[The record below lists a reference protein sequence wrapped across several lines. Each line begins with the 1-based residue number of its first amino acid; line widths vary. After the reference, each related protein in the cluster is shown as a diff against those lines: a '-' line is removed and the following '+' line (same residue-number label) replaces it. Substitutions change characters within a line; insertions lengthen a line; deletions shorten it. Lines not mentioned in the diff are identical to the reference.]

1 MPEAAA
7 TALPV
12 TLARLRREGRMD
24 EARALLQQR
33 LADTPGDHRIGF
45 LGWQHA
51 PFWWQPI
58 EGPRVRLVR
67 RGPDDAALVRALW
80 ADAEFMA
87 RFNRQAVALPA
98 DDVALCA
105 LLAGERD
112 ALVEDHRALHWTVQ
126 VAGVGVGFVSLVDV
140 GFRHRRAEFLIGTR
154 PGTSSWAAVEAAHLA
169 LRFAAGPMQLE
180 RLVAHFYPEN
190 TEAIRAA
197 LKLGFEHEGVLRGHL
212 RNASTG
218 KREDLVVTG
227 LLLDEAFAARTARL
241 RRRLFGHSA

>member
-1 MPEAAA
+1 MPDAAA
-7 TALPV
+7 AALPG
-12 TLARLRREGRMD
+12 TLARLRREGRLA

-33 LADTPGDHRIGF
+33 LAEEADPRTGF
-45 LGWQHA
+45 LFWQHA

-67 RGPDDAALVRALW
+67 RGPDDAALVRRCW
-80 ADAEFMA
+80 ADADFMA

-98 DDVALCA
+98 DDAALAA

-112 ALVEDHRALHWTVQ
+112 ALVEDHQALHWTVQ
-126 VAGVGVGFVSLVDV
+126 AGGAGVGFVSLVDV
-140 GFRHRRAEFLIGTR
+140 GFRHRRAEFLIGLR

-180 RLVAHFYPEN
+180 RLVAHFYPDN
-190 TEAIRAA
+190 VEAIRAA

-212 RNASTG
+212 RDAATG
-218 KREDLVVTG
+218 RREDLVVTG
-227 LLLDEAFAARTARL
+227 LLLDQAFAARSERL
-241 RRRLFGHSA
+241 RRRLFGR

>member
-1 MPEAAA
+1 MPEAPA
-7 TALPV
+7 TALPI

-33 LADTPGDHRIGF
+33 LAEAPDARTGF
-45 LGWQHA
+45 LHWQHA

-67 RGPDDAALVRALW
+67 RGPDDAALVRACW
-80 ADAEFMA
+80 ADADFMA
-87 RFNRQAVALPA
+87 RFNRQAAALPA
-98 DDVALCA
+98 DDAALRT

-112 ALVEDHRALHWTVQ
+112 ALVEDHHALHWTVQ
-126 VAGVGVGFVSLVDV
+126 VAGAGVGFVSLVDV
-140 GFRHRRAEFLIGTR
+140 GFRHRRAEFLIGLR

-180 RLVAHFYPEN
+180 RLVAHFYPDN
-190 TEAIRAA
+190 VEAIRAA

-212 RNASTG
+212 RDPATG
-218 KREDLVVTG
+218 QREDLVVTG
-227 LLLDEAFAARTARL
+227 LLLDPAFAARSERL
-241 RRRLFGHSA
+241 RRRLFGG

>member
-1 MPEAAA
+1 MPEAPA
-7 TALPV
+7 TALPI

-33 LADTPGDHRIGF
+33 LAEAPDARTGF

-67 RGPDDAALVRALW
+67 RGPEDAALVRALW

-98 DDVALCA
+98 DGVSLCA

-140 GFRHRRAEFLIGTR
+140 GFRHRRAEFLIGVR
-154 PGTSSWAAVEAAHLA
+154 PGTSSWAAVETAHLA

-180 RLVAHFYPEN
+180 RLVAHFYPDN
-190 TEAIRAA
+190 VEAIRAA

-212 RNASTG
+212 RDAATG
-218 KREDLVVTG
+218 RREDLVVTG
-227 LLLDEAFAARTARL
+227 LLLDQVFADRSARL
-241 RRRLFGHSA
+241 RRRLFG

>member
-7 TALPV
+7 TVLPA
-12 TLARLRREGRMD
+12 TLARLRREGRMG
-24 EARALLQQR
+24 EARALLRQR
-33 LADTPGDHRIGF
+33 LAENPADPRIGF

-51 PFWWQPI
+51 PFWWQPV

-67 RGPDDAALVRALW
+67 RGPDDAALVRACW
-80 ADAEFMA
+80 ADAAFMA

-98 DDVALCA
+98 DDAALRT

-126 VAGVGVGFVSLVDV
+126 VAGLGVGFVSLADV
-140 GFRHRRAEFLIGTR
+140 GFRHRRAEFLIGLR

-169 LRFAAGPMQLE
+169 LRFAGGPMQLE
-180 RLVAHFYPEN
+180 RLVAHFYPDN
-190 TEAIRAA
+190 VEAIRAA

-212 RNASTG
+212 RNTATG
-218 KREDLVVTG
+218 QREDLVVTG
-227 LLLDEAFAARTARL
+227 LLLDQAFAARTERL
-241 RRRLFGHSA
+241 RRRLFAR